1 MNILVITGTQKFPFN
16 RLIKAADELVKTYP
30 DISGFAQIGTSTY
43 IPSYLNYKEFLSKDE
58 MNQKLRKAD
67 AILTHG
73 GTGSI
78 ISALKISKPVVAV
91 ARLAKFEE
99 NVDDHQK
106 EIVEEFKKD
115 GMLIEAEDLSES
127 ALYKA
132 LTEAVKMPK
141 ITYQSNTDNVLN
153 ELRRIIESC

>member
-1 MNILVITGTQKFPFN
+1 MNILVVTGTQKFPFD
-16 RLIKAADELVKTYP
+16 RLIEAADELVKTHSN
-30 DISGFAQIGTSTY
+30 ISGFAQIGTSAY
-43 IPSYLNYKEFLSKDE
+43 IPSYLSYKEFLSKDE
-58 MNQKLRKAD
+58 MGQKLREAD
-67 AILTHG
+67 VVLTHG

-91 ARLAKFEE
+91 ARLAKFNEH
-99 NVDDHQK
+99 VDDHQK

-115 GMLIEAEDLSES
+115 GMLIEVEDLSES
-127 ALYKA
+127 TLYTA

-141 ITYQSNTDNVLN
+141 ITYQSNTKNVLN